1 MSTKYF
7 ILSKPKSDRVD
18 DTTDHQIHVINSP
31 LTFILPYNNIGYYS
45 THGLFESSLIE
56 WCKQYCN
63 KNQIFLDIGAHS
75 GTYSL
80 CLSDLCKK
88 VYSFEPQQQTYYALC
103 GSVCLSNKKNVEC
116 IRVGLGS
123 PEQVGIKTLNIIS
136 PDGGGSSIQSQIS
149 QVLSVEE
156 IEIRTLDSFQLD
168 NVGFIKMDIEGNELD
183 CLKGSVETIKRSGN
197 PTIIFESNTPN
208 NPELF
213 NYIVKELGYRSVFPI
228 TGVNNMFITVK

>member
-1 MSTKYF
+1 
-7 ILSKPKSDRVD
+7 
-18 DTTDHQIHVINSP
+18 
-31 LTFILPYNNIGYYS
+31 
-45 THGLFESSLIE
+45 
-56 WCKQYCN
+56 
-63 KNQIFLDIGAHS
+63 
-75 GTYSL
+75 
-80 CLSDLCKK
+80 
-88 VYSFEPQQQTYYALC
+88 
-103 GSVCLSNKKNVEC
+103 
-116 IRVGLGS
+116 
-123 PEQVGIKTLNIIS
+123 
-136 PDGGGSSIQSQIS
+136 
-149 QVLSVEE
+149 VEE